1 MAQALKDK
9 VFLITGST
17 AGLGMKVALDI
28 AAQGATILLHG
39 RDRLKGEAAMRAI
52 RNTTGNNKLVYY
64 NADLSSLDDVRR
76 LAEGILHDQD
86 RLDVLINNAA
96 VGMGYRQAGRETS
109 ADGHELRFAIN
120 YLAHFL
126 LTHKLLPLLRRSAP
140 SRIVNVASVGQQA
153 IDFDDVMLERGY
165 SGLRAYCQSKLA
177 QIMFTF
183 DLAGELGGSR
193 VTVNS
198 LHPASLMNTR
208 MVLESDFFAGPM
220 STVEE
225 GARAVEYVA
234 LSPEL
239 DGVTGAYFNGKQKSR
254 ADAQA
259 YDAEAR
265 SRLRMLSEKLT
276 GLRENGK

>member
-1 MAQALKDK
+1 MAQAVEDR
-9 VFLITGST
+9 VFLITGAT
-17 AGLGMKVALDI
+17 AGLGMKVALDM
-28 AAQGATILLHG
+28 AARGAKILLHG

-52 RNTTGNNKLVYY
+52 LNATGNGNLVYY
-64 NADLSSLDDVRR
+64 NADLSSLDAVRR
-76 LAEGILHDQD
+76 LAEEILHDQD
-86 RLDVLINNAA
+86 RLDVLVNNAA
-96 VGMGYRQAGRETS
+96 AGMGYRQTGRELS
-109 ADGHELRFAIN
+109 ADGHELRFAVN
-120 YLAHFL
+120 YLAHYV

-153 IDFDDVMLERGY
+153 VDFDDVMLERGY
-165 SGLRAYCQSKLA
+165 SGLRAYRQSKLA

-183 DLAGELGGSR
+183 DLAEALRDSG

-198 LHPASLMNTR
+198 LHPASLMNTK
-208 MVLESDFFAGPM
+208 MVLESDFFGGPM

-239 DGVTGAYFNGKQKSR
+239 DGVTGAYFNGTQKSR

-265 SRLRMLSEKLT
+265 RRLRTLSEILT
-276 GLRENGK
+276 GLGA

>member
-86 RLDVLINNAA
+86 RLDVLVNNAA

-109 ADGHELRFAIN
+109 ADGHELRFAVN

-183 DLAGELGGSR
+183 DLAGELGGSG